1 MKIMKQTNF
10 IFQDRMKYNKAF
22 TLIEVLV
29 IMMVFCVGILTVLY
43 SITQTITNK
52 EIVKLQL
59 QTSFIGRE
67 GIELMYNLR
76 DSNFKKELPWDC
88 LFRNMGTEDSEP
100 CKWYFASWMN
110 RSWTTLKIAIGT
122 GDQFIFVETG
132 DFPQDFSGNF
142 QKYQL
147 FKLFSGDSTLFQYV
161 YTGDYWWMGMVEP
174 SNYARYLIIKPL
186 TESGNVLDTWKVVKI
201 ESHVLFDNGLLT
213 GEDMMETILGNY
225 QF

>member
-1 MKIMKQTNF
+1 
-10 IFQDRMKYNKAF
+10 MKYNKAF

-88 LFRNMGTEDSEP
+88 LFRNMDSEDSEP

-110 RSWTTLKIAIGT
+110 ASGTLLKIAIGT

-132 DFPQDFSGNF
+132 NLLQDFSGNF
-142 QKYQL
+142 QNYQL

-161 YTGDYWWMGMVEP
+161 YTGEYWWNVEP

-186 TESGNVLDTWKVVKI
+186 TESGFILDTWKVVKI

-213 GEDMMETILGNY
+213 GEDMMETILWNY

>member
-1 MKIMKQTNF
+1 
-10 IFQDRMKYNKAF
+10 
-22 TLIEVLV
+22 
-29 IMMVFCVGILTVLY
+29 MMVFCVGILTVLY

-88 LFRNMGTEDSEP
+88 LFQNMGQGENEQP
-100 CKWYFASWMN
+100 CKWYFSSWMN
-110 RSWTTLKIAIGT
+110 ASGTILKIAIWT
-122 GDQFIFVETG
+122 GEQFIFWETG
-132 DFPQDFSGNF
+132 STLQDSFTGRF
-142 QKYQL
+142 EQYQL

-161 YTGDYWWMGMVEP
+161 YTGWWTVEP

-186 TESGNVLDTWKVVKI
+186 TESGFILDTWKVVKI

>member
-1 MKIMKQTNF
+1 
-10 IFQDRMKYNKAF
+10 
-22 TLIEVLV
+22 
-29 IMMVFCVGILTVLY
+29 MMVFCVGILTVLY

-76 DSNFKKELPWDC
+76 DSNFKKELSWDC
-88 LFRNMGTEDSEP
+88 LFQNMGNEDSEP

-110 RSWTTLKIAIGT
+110 LSWTALKIAIGT
-122 GDQFIFVETG
+122 GDQFISVETG
-132 DFPQDFSGNF
+132 NLLQDFSWNF

-147 FKLFSGDSTLFQYV
+147 FKLFSGGSTLFQYV
-161 YTGDYWWMGMVEP
+161 YTGEYSWTVEP
-174 SNYARYLIIKPL
+174 SNYARYLLIKPL
-186 TESGNVLDTWKVVKI
+186 TESWQTLDTWKVVKI

-213 GEDMMETILGNY
+213 GEDMMETILWNY

>member
-1 MKIMKQTNF
+1 MKGTKQTNF
-10 IFQDRMKYNKAF
+10 IFQDRMRYNKAF

-88 LFRNMGTEDSEP
+88 LFRNMDREDSEP

-110 RSWTTLKIAIGT
+110 RSWTALKIAIGT
-122 GDQFIFVETG
+122 GDQFIFWETG
-132 DFPQDFSGNF
+132 SALQDSFTGRF
-142 QKYQL
+142 EQYQL
-147 FKLFSGDSTLFQYV
+147 FKLSPENSTLFQYV
-161 YTGDYWWMGMVEP
+161 YTGEYWWTVEP

-186 TESGNVLDTWKVVKI
+186 IESGNFLDTWKVVKI

-213 GEDMMETILGNY
+213 GEDMMETILWNY